1 MKFCRMREISYNLRN
16 ANFSHTFSH
25 TSREKSEFL
34 PNWANILHIHMFLSQ
49 VKDREQKWNWTKMYY
64 HISGLADRFDGGN
77 FLSTLVFESPA
88 SFNVTYDTDGWHTQT
103 SKILREVTSVCFWL
117 KGSWACQCI
126 CCSSRSSLLLLLFPL
141 ILSRWWTI

>member
-1 MKFCRMREISYNLRN
+1 MLISPTHFHTPLEKSLNSYQIELIYFIFTCFCPKLKIGNKNEIEQKCIITFQDLQTDLMVEISWVLL
-16 ANFSHTFSH
+16 
-25 TSREKSEFL
+25 FL
-34 PNWANILHIHMFLSQ
+34 KVQP
-49 VKDREQKWNWTKMYY
+49 
-64 HISGLADRFDGGN
+64 
-77 FLSTLVFESPA
+77 